1 MNRLRSQKQTP
12 VADAPSEASKP
23 RSTRLSA
30 GQIYDN
36 IRVSAQ
42 EEMRRPAAALF
53 WSATAAGLTIGFSF
67 LAGAYLTALAAAA
80 YSGAATAVGYPLGF
94 VFVVLA
100 RGQLFTENTLEP
112 IIPLLH
118 SPTLKTLRQLLSLW
132 VVVLIGNLVGAC
144 MFAAIVALTPMLGE
158 TLRPTLIAV
167 ARTGTDGGFWL
178 VALRAIY
185 AGWLIALM
193 AWLIA
198 STRATGAGALNL
210 AHHRAY
216 FGARVPSLGSR
227 AGGGVLP
234 RLRTHGGLARDGRG
248 LFAACRGGEH
258 RRRICFCR
266 AAESWTGCGGP
277 RRRCGDAR
285 WVSVRRL
292 APLSARGL
300 SPGYGLMT
308 AGKL

>member
-1 MNRLRSQKQTP
+1 MNRLRSQKQSP
-12 VADAPSEASKP
+12 AADAPSEASKP

-36 IRVSAQ
+36 IRVAAQ
-42 EEMRRPAAALF
+42 EELRRPAAALF
-53 WSATAAGLTIGFSF
+53 WSASAAGLTIGFSF
-67 LAGAYLTALAAAA
+67 LAGAYLMAIVPAA

-118 SPTLKTLRQLLSLW
+118 APTLKTLRQLLSLW
-132 VVVLIGNLVGAC
+132 VVVLIGNLAGAC
-144 MFAAIVALTPMLGE
+144 AFAAIVALTPMLGE

-167 ARTGTDGGFWL
+167 AKTGTDGGFWL

-198 STRATGAGALNL
+198 STRATGAQVLLIWLTTAPISALGFRHSV
-210 AHHRAY
+210 AGSVEAFYRA
-216 FGARVPSLGSR
+216 FEHTAGWREMAGSFILPAVAGNIVGGFVFVALLNHGQVAADR
-227 AGGGVLP
+227 AGDPVTP
-234 RLRTHGGLARDGRG
+234 D
-248 LFAACRGGEH
+248 
-258 RRRICFCR
+258 
-266 AAESWTGCGGP
+266 
-277 RRRCGDAR
+277 
-285 WVSVRRL
+285 
-292 APLSARGL
+292 
-300 SPGYGLMT
+300 
-308 AGKL
+308 K

>member
-1 MNRLRSQKQTP
+1 MNQPRSQEHSPAAT
-12 VADAPSEASKP
+12 DAPTEASKP

-36 IRVSAQ
+36 IRVAAQ
-42 EEMRRPAAALF
+42 EELRRPATALF

-67 LAGAYLTALAAAA
+67 LAGAYLTALAPAN

-118 SPTLKTLRQLLSLW
+118 TPTLKTLRQLLSLW
-132 VVVLIGNLVGAC
+132 VVVLIGNLAGAC
-144 MFAAIVALTPMLGE
+144 AFAAIVALTPMLAE

-167 ARTGTDGGFWL
+167 AKTGTDGGFWL

-198 STRATGAGALNL
+198 STRATGAQVLLIWLTTAPISALGFRHSV
-210 AHHRAY
+210 AGSVEAFYRA
-216 FGARVPSLGSR
+216 FEHTAGWREMAGGFILPAVVGNIVGGFVFVALLNHGQVAADR
-227 AGGGVLP
+227 AG
-234 RLRTHGGLARDGRG
+234 D
-248 LFAACRGGEH
+248 
-258 RRRICFCR
+258 
-266 AAESWTGCGGP
+266 AETP
-277 RRRCGDAR
+277 D
-285 WVSVRRL
+285 V
-292 APLSARGL
+292 
-300 SPGYGLMT
+300 
-308 AGKL
+308 